1 MFLYINLPVRRF
13 GPEGTE
19 VWHRVCGV
27 QPEHLNPR
35 VFSSSTIKELS
46 MKAVQKGFTLI
57 ELMIVV
63 AIIGIL
69 AAVALPA
76 YQDYTARAKIS
87 EAILAASACRTSI
100 TETAQSA
107 STLPGAG
114 LWGCETSTAVATGV
128 GSSKY
133 VKQIRTNAAGTIQ
146 VTIQGVNSVA
156 NTMNIDLKPWANADA
171 TGVVTAGGTVSAWT
185 CGPDSANANDIS
197 KYLPG
202 SCRTTVTGETGFQTS
217 T

>member
-1 MFLYINLPVRRF
+1 VN
-13 GPEGTE
+13 
-19 VWHRVCGV
+19 
-27 QPEHLNPR
+27 N
-35 VFSSSTIKELS
+35 
-46 MKAVQKGFTLI
+46 VQKGFTLI

-107 STLPGAG
+107 STLPGPG
-114 LWGCETSTAVATGV
+114 LWGCETSSAIAGGI

-133 VKQIRTNAAGTIQ
+133 VKQIRTNANGVIQ
-146 VTIQGVNSVA
+146 VTIQGVNTA
-156 NTMNIDLKPWANADA
+156 ADTMNIDLKPWANADN
-171 TGVVTAGGTVSAWT
+171 TGAVTPGGTVSSWQ
-185 CGPDSANANDIS
+185 CGPDSSNARDIS
-197 KYLPG
+197 KFLPG
-202 SCRTTVTGETGFQTS
+202 SCRATVSGESGFATS